1 MKSMKLL
8 KDSII
13 FTIFYLLSM
22 KASYSDNIE
31 KLNLCE
37 NTIESVE
44 IQTEIPKGLLLGIGK
59 AEAIRKIKNKFV
71 IWPWTI
77 NHAGKSMF
85 FDTKKQMRNY
95 VFKNLKRNDLNMDV
109 GCMQINIKWHKNN
122 FKKISDMFE
131 VNPNI
136 SYAASF
142 LQQLKNKHGSW
153 DNAIKHYHS
162 SDPKKNKPYLI
173 KVKSFWKKIEDNK
186 IIKAKN
192 IKYESIK
199 KIKETSL
206 SNMIRQRQPYL
217 FERIDKVKFF
227 RNIFS
232 QN

>member
-1 MKSMKLL
+1 MQETYADKLKML
-8 KDSII
+8 
-13 FTIFYLLSM
+13 YL
-22 KASYSDNIE
+22 
-31 KLNLCE
+31 CQ
-37 NTIESVE
+37 NTIENIE
-44 IQTEIPKGLLLGIGK
+44 LQTDIPNGLLLGIGK
-59 AEAIRKIKNKFV
+59 AEALRKINNKFI

-85 FDTKKQMRNY
+85 FDTKKQMKNY
-95 VFKNLKRNDLNMDV
+95 VFKNLKRNDFNIDV

-122 FKKISDMFE
+122 FKNISDMFE

-192 IKYESIK
+192 IKYENIK

-206 SNMIRQRQPYL
+206 FNMIRQRQPYL

>member
-1 MKSMKLL
+1 MKLF
-8 KDSII
+8 KASTI
-13 FTIFYLLSM
+13 FTISFLILA
-22 KASYSDNIE
+22 KEAFTDNTD
-31 KLNLCE
+31 KLKLCE
-37 NTIESVE
+37 NTIESIE
-44 IQTEIPKGLLLGIGK
+44 LQTDIPKGLLLGIGK

-71 IWPWTI
+71 IWPWTL

-95 VFKNLKRNDLNMDV
+95 AFKNLSLIHISEPV

-142 LQQLKNKHGSW
+142 LKQLKNKHGSW
-153 DNAIKHYHS
+153 DKAIKHYHS
-162 SDPKKNKPYLI
+162 SDPKKNNPYLI
-173 KVKSFWKKIEDNK
+173 KVKSFWKKVENTK
-186 IIKAKN
+186 IIKVEANKIKSVKN
-192 IKYESIK
+192 IN
-199 KIKETSL
+199 ETSL
-206 SNMIRQRQPYL
+206 ANMIRERQPYL
-217 FERIDKVKFF
+217 FDRIEKVKYF

>member
-1 MKSMKLL
+1 MRLFKA
-8 KDSII
+8 SII
-13 FTIFYLLSM
+13 FTVSFLILAKEAF
-22 KASYSDNIE
+22 ADNTD
-31 KLNLCE
+31 KLKLCE
-37 NTIESVE
+37 NTIEIIE
-44 IQTEIPKGLLLGIGK
+44 LQTDIPKGLLLSIGK
-59 AEAIRKIKNKFV
+59 VEAIRKINNKYI

-77 NHAGKSMF
+77 NHAGKSLF
-85 FDTKKQMRNY
+85 FDNKEQMKNY
-95 VFKNLKRNDLNMDV
+95 VFKNLKRKDFNIDV

-153 DNAIKHYHS
+153 DKAIKNYHS
-162 SDPKKNKPYLI
+162 SDPQKNKPYLI
-173 KVKSFWKKIEDNK
+173 KVKSFWKKVEDEK
-186 IIKAKN
+186 IIKTQK
-192 IKYESIK
+192 IQYKTIK

-206 SNMIRQRQPYL
+206 ANMIRERQPYL
-217 FERIDKVKFF
+217 FERIEKVKFF

>member
-1 MKSMKLL
+1 MKLL
-8 KDSII
+8 KASII
-13 FTIFYLLSM
+13 FKILFVLSM
-22 KASYSDNIE
+22 NETYADNNT

-37 NTIESVE
+37 NTIESLE
-44 IQTEIPKGLLLGIGK
+44 IQTDIPKGLLFGIGK

-95 VFKNLKRNDLNMDV
+95 VFKNLKRNDFNIDV

-142 LQQLKNKHGSW
+142 LHQLKNKYGSW
-153 DNAIKHYHS
+153 DKAIKHYHS

-173 KVKSFWKKIEDNK
+173 KVKSFWKKVEEDK

-192 IKYESIK
+192 IKYESFKKINKTSLANIIK
-199 KIKETSL
+199 K
-206 SNMIRQRQPYL
+206 RQPYL
-217 FERIDKVKFF
+217 FERIEKVEFF

>member
-1 MKSMKLL
+1 MKLF
-8 KDSII
+8 KASII
-13 FTIFYLLSM
+13 FTMSFLILAKETF
-22 KASYSDNIE
+22 ADNSD

-37 NTIESVE
+37 NTIESIE
-44 IQTEIPKGLLLGIGK
+44 LQTDIPKGLLLGIGK

-71 IWPWTI
+71 IWPWTL

-85 FDTKKQMRNY
+85 FDTKKQMKNY
-95 VFKNLKRNDLNMDV
+95 VFKNLKRNDFNIDV

-142 LQQLKNKHGSW
+142 LKQLKNKHGSW
-153 DNAIKHYHS
+153 DKAIKHYHS
-162 SDPKKNKPYLI
+162 SDPKKNNPYLI
-173 KVKSFWKKIEDNK
+173 KVKSFWKKVENTK
-186 IIKAKN
+186 IIKVETN
-192 IKYESIK
+192 
-199 KIKETSL
+199 KIKSLKNTNETSL
-206 SNMIRQRQPYL
+206 ANMIRERQPYL
-217 FERIDKVKFF
+217 FDRIDKVKYF

>member
-1 MKSMKLL
+1 MKLF
-8 KDSII
+8 KASII
-13 FTIFYLLSM
+13 FTISFLLLIKESH
-22 KASYSDNIE
+22 SDNIE

-37 NTIESVE
+37 NKIQNIE
-44 IQTEIPKGLLLGIGK
+44 IQTDIPKGLLVGIGK
-59 AEAIRKIKNKFV
+59 AEAIRKINNKYI

-77 NHAGKSMF
+77 NHAGKSLF
-85 FDTKKQMRNY
+85 FENKEQMNNY
-95 VFKNLKRNDLNMDV
+95 VFKNLKRNDFNIDV

-142 LQQLKNKHGSW
+142 LQQLKNKYGSW
-153 DNAIKHYHS
+153 DKAIKHYHS

-173 KVKSFWKKIEDNK
+173 KVKSFWKKVEDNK

-192 IKYESIK
+192 IKYESLK
-199 KIKETSL
+199 KINDTSL
-206 SNMIRQRQPYL
+206 ANMIRKRQPYL
-217 FERIDKVKFF
+217 FERIEKVEFF

>member
-1 MKSMKLL
+1 MKLF
-8 KDSII
+8 KVSII
-13 FTIFYLLSM
+13 FTIFFLLSI
-22 KASYSDNIE
+22 KETFADKIE

-37 NTIESVE
+37 NKIQNIEM
-44 IQTEIPKGLLLGIGK
+44 QTDIPKGLLVGIGK

-77 NHAGKSMF
+77 NHAGRSMF
-85 FDTKKQMRNY
+85 FDNKKQMKNY
-95 VFKNLKRNDLNMDV
+95 VYKNLKKNDFNIDV

-131 VNPNI
+131 VNPNV

-142 LQQLKNKHGSW
+142 LKQLKNKHGSW

-173 KVKSFWKKIEDNK
+173 KVKSFWKKVEENK

-192 IKYESIK
+192 IKYESFK
-199 KIKETSL
+199 KINETSL
-206 SNMIRQRQPYL
+206 ANMIRKRQPYL
-217 FERIDKVKFF
+217 FERIEKVKFF

>member
-1 MKSMKLL
+1 MKLL

-13 FTIFYLLSM
+13 FIIFSLLSM
-22 KASYSDNIE
+22 QASYADNIE

-37 NTIESVE
+37 NTIESIE
-44 IQTEIPKGLLLGIGK
+44 IQTEIPIGLLLGIGK

-173 KVKSFWKKIEDNK
+173 KVKSFWKKVEDNK

>member
-1 MKSMKLL
+1 MKLF
-8 KDSII
+8 KTSII
-13 FTIFYLLSM
+13 FTISFLILA
-22 KASYSDNIE
+22 KEAFADNID
-31 KLNLCE
+31 KLKLCE

-44 IQTEIPKGLLLGIGK
+44 LQTDIPKGLLLGIGK
-59 AEAIRKIKNKFV
+59 AEAIRKINNKYI

-77 NHAGKSMF
+77 NHAGKSLF
-85 FDTKKQMRNY
+85 FDTKKQMTNY
-95 VFKNLKRNDLNMDV
+95 VFKNLKRNDFNIDV

-131 VNPNI
+131 INPNI

-142 LQQLKNKHGSW
+142 LQQLKNKYGSW
-153 DNAIKHYHS
+153 DKAIKHYHS

-173 KVKSFWKKIEDNK
+173 KVKSFWKKVAEEK

-192 IKYESIK
+192 IKYESFK
-199 KIKETSL
+199 KINENSL
-206 SNMIRQRQPYL
+206 ANMIRKRQPYL
-217 FERIDKVKFF
+217 FERIEKVEFF